1 MKNQIQMSKDVTL
14 AYCEICE
21 NMTPLTEVIHVDLLN
36 DESWTEP
43 ECKYCFDSNLDWEE
57 RYG

>member
-1 MKNQIQMSKDVTL
+1 MQIQMSKNVTL

>member
-1 MKNQIQMSKDVTL
+1 MKIQMTKDVTL

-21 NMTPLTEVIHVDLLN
+21 SMTPEVEVVCADLGT
-36 DESWTEP
+36 DESWTE
-43 ECKYCFDSNLDWEE
+43 EQCKYCFESNLDWEE

>member
-1 MKNQIQMSKDVTL
+1 MKIQMTKDVTL

-21 NMTPLTEVIHVDLLN
+21 AMTPEIEVICTNLKT
-36 DESWTEP
+36 DESWTE
-43 ECKYCFDSNLDWEE
+43 EQCKYCFDSELEWEE

>member
-1 MKNQIQMSKDVTL
+1 MKIQMTKDVTL

-21 NMTPLTEVIHVDLLN
+21 ALTPEVEVVCMDLAS
-36 DESWTEP
+36 DESWSEP
-43 ECKYCFDSNLDWEE
+43 QCKYCFDSQLDWEE